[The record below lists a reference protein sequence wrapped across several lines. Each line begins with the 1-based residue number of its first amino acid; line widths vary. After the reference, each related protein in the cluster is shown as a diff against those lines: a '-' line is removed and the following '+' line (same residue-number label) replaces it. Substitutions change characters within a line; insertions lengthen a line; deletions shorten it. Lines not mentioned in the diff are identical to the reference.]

1 MDVRGFSAAP
11 TIPGVTEDEPVVD
24 DTEMDS
30 EHVADIERNPVAAA
44 VTVHKVT
51 TESGSGR
58 SSAGTSI
65 GTAGSL
71 MGSDCAEPMDASD
84 IALPNAYEEKRLFF
98 RVYSNET
105 LRPCYTAHNLVE
117 SLIGGVSVN
126 LPAPLVSLHGLFDT
140 QRESDYLFYV
150 TELLALDYIQ
160 ERPEP
165 VVIDLLTS
173 LQFFVIFIQQA
184 YLSRKFN
191 MQYSVEHLI
200 SMLKDEESLR
210 RIELIKIMQDAT
222 TFPKNGMLLFIIATH
237 FYVLLIQEIL
247 SLRDLPDC
255 QESKCF
261 ISEVTNLLKSCA
273 EFVLRYFN
281 KHWKARLEGI
291 SYVSIS
297 KNALAKEKKQEMSKQ
312 FELTALI
319 KDRYRLSKDPIS
331 LCQTECSEELMETE
345 THKLLMFANS
355 LRDDYIIKRYADL
368 QNNMYFPV
376 ESAAV
381 WMKLMVKLANFSATE
396 QKSCLMVLHRQNL
409 KDGKSNG
416 KAAFTL
422 QPQAEPV
429 AFHFENYSNPEVS
442 FEVESSAD
450 GLQELIC
457 DRNKTSYMCARC
469 LADREDE
476 GKVTLIE

>member
-1 MDVRGFSAAP
+1 MASKEFKDPQKLLCASGTKPKRSKVSSQPPTASTSKAPTAPHTSPGPKAEAKAKALVREEDQKSKAAREPIAKMDVRGFSAA
-11 TIPGVTEDEPVVD
+11 
-24 DTEMDS
+24 
-30 EHVADIERNPVAAA
+30 
-44 VTVHKVT
+44 TVHKVT
-51 TESGSGR
+51 TKRGSGH

-71 MGSDCAEPMDASD
+71 MGLDCEEPMDASD
-84 IALPNAYEEKRLFF
+84 ITLPNAYEEKRLFF

-105 LRPCYTAHNLVE
+105 LRPSYTAHNLVE
-117 SLIGGVSVN
+117 SLIGGVNVN
-126 LPAPLVSLHGLFDT
+126 LPAPLMKKHKKNRTNRNHARCHCFSKKWHASFHYCHSLLCAAHTRDSFT
-140 QRESDYLFYV
+140 QGFARLPG
-150 TELLALDYIQ
+150 I
-160 ERPEP
+160 
-165 VVIDLLTS
+165 
-173 LQFFVIFIQQA
+173 
-184 YLSRKFN
+184 
-191 MQYSVEHLI
+191 
-200 SMLKDEESLR
+200 EEFH
-210 RIELIKIMQDAT
+210 K
-222 TFPKNGMLLFIIATH
+222 
-237 FYVLLIQEIL
+237 
-247 SLRDLPDC
+247 
-255 QESKCF
+255 
-261 ISEVTNLLKSCA
+261 
-273 EFVLRYFN
+273 YFN

-297 KNALAKEKKQEMSKQ
+297 KNIWLRKETGSVS
-312 FELTALI
+312 TISAIALI

-331 LCQTECSEELMETE
+331 LCQTECNEELMEAE

-381 WMKLMVKLANFSATE
+381 WMKLMVKLANSSATE
-396 QKSCLMVLHRQNL
+396 QKSCLVDLHRQSL

-429 AFHFENYSNPEVS
+429 AFHFEKYSNPEVS

-457 DRNKTSYMCARC
+457 DLDKTSYMCARC

-476 GKVTLIE
+476 GKVTLIEVACIPKYILNMIQYGRYKSKFIEKSFRANVDSR